1 MTADVTPVNNK
12 GSSAASLG
20 LVGCH
25 DCTHVSPKD
34 EKACHNCGARLHS
47 RKDNSIQ
54 KTLALLLT
62 GIIFYI
68 PANLL
73 PMLSTRLLGN
83 DSSSTIIGGAIE
95 LWVHGS
101 YPIAAVIFVAS
112 VLIPLAKF
120 CCMFWLCFSVR
131 QTQQALMR
139 TKIYRVVEFIGRWSM
154 IDVFVV
160 AVLVAML
167 QIGNLITIIPGPA
180 AAAFCCSV
188 ILTMLAAQH
197 FDPRL
202 IWDNYEQ

>member
-1 MTADVTPVNNK
+1 MTANIMPISNK
-12 GSSAASLG
+12 GSAASLG

-25 DCTHVSPKD
+25 GCCHVSTKD
-34 EKACHNCGARLHS
+34 EKNCNNCGARLHS
-47 RKDNSIQ
+47 RKDHSIQ

-73 PMLSTRLLGN
+73 PMLATRLLGS
-83 DSSSTIIGGAIE
+83 DSSSTIIGGAIA
-95 LWVHGS
+95 LWKHGS
-101 YPIAAVIFVAS
+101 YPIAAIIFIAS

-120 CCMFWLCFSVR
+120 CSMFWLCFSIR
-131 QTQQALMR
+131 QSHQPLMR
-139 TKIYRVVEFIGRWSM
+139 TKIYRINEFIGRWSM

-167 QIGNLITIIPGPA
+167 QMGNLITIIPGPA

-188 ILTMLAAQH
+188 ILTMLAAQN

-202 IWDNYEQ
+202 IWDEYER